1 MNRVVH
7 FFKTAGIYFLGN
19 VFTKLISFLLL
30 PLYTSKIEP
39 SAYGNYSLS
48 ITILNIVVPIIFI
61 CIWDSVFR
69 FSFDF
74 EKENEKYNVINDG
87 FVIMLSGTV
96 ISLIFLLII
105 ANIIQINFL
114 LLKYFYFLAMAYQY
128 YYTFVTRSLKDN
140 NLFIL
145 SGCLNSLISTSVS
158 VILIL
163 KLNMGIESLYISYCI
178 GVLFQIFIIEYKK
191 NIYKHLF
198 LRKIKKSRLIQY
210 IKFSLP
216 ITISSLSNW
225 LLNGLTQFFI
235 SYKLGTYYN
244 GIYGIS
250 NKFSSILILGIGIF
264 QFAWNEM
271 AYELSR
277 EKDKKDYYQ
286 KSINII
292 LKISVA
298 TLSILLILI
307 KLLFPYLVDSQYNE
321 SLTIIPIL
329 LTGTM
334 ANAYAGFL
342 GTLFLSE
349 KRSINLLITTF
360 IAGFFNIIFLNIFV
374 HFWGFIGA
382 VLSLCTSFMLFATMR
397 IILLK
402 KKMDIVLSK
411 TSFLPIP
418 LLFLSI
424 MIYYHIH
431 NNIYLILFLV
441 IIIFLECL

>member
-334 ANAYAGFL
+334 ANAYAGF
-342 GTLFLSE
+342 
-349 KRSINLLITTF
+349 
-360 IAGFFNIIFLNIFV
+360 FNIIFLNIFV

-441 IIIFLECL
+441 IIIFFGMFIMKLLFLEIIKYSKNILKKKKRL